1 MVGGIKPF
9 LWLFIFDFDL
19 DQFAHACPGRSQI
32 PDHEVPLHVTV
43 LLELLFQK
51 VVVGVTDHI
60 LQKVLLLHLIALLA
74 DLMGHESIETTR
86 IYLRRTASEQ
96 QALVDKIV
104 TW

>member
-1 MVGGIKPF
+1 M
-9 LWLFIFDFDL
+9 LDFDL

-60 LQKVLLLHLIALLA
+60 LQKVLLLHLHSFQPQTIFVQELQVFVHCL
-74 DLMGHESIETTR
+74 DT
-86 IYLRRTASEQ
+86 Q
-96 QALVDKIV
+96 VDGLGLEKFH
-104 TW
+104 